1 MFGQFPFSKFSP
13 NHQQQTA
20 NVNGSTPPR
29 PPGKKSGV
37 KNVTIQHV
45 EMPYVDH
52 LYDEM
57 DDEESYK
64 RKNTGGV
71 SFTGNL
77 KLTIGP
83 LLPSIALQLFWLGWV
98 LL

>member
-1 MFGQFPFSKFSP
+1 MFGQFPFSKFAP
-13 NHQQQTA
+13 GDQPQIGNA
-20 NVNGSTPPR
+20 IGSTPPR

-71 SFTGNL
+71 SFLMG
-77 KLTIGP
+77 I
-83 LLPSIALQLFWLGWV
+83 SS
-98 LL
+98 